1 MRSTYR
7 MARFNHIVLNSEC
20 HVVLSALGYASNGFL
35 IKPGQRGAT
44 GWGAGVIPRLAR
56 ELRNELPEEKGFS
69 ERDLKYMIRFYREY
83 ATIHAIALTY
93 GNKVERL
100 AFPTMGCSIQ
110 SEVMQFQRTSLFIL
124 ASLLLAPQLHADPP
138 AAEFKNGHWQP
149 IAPPP
154 AAAVANDP
162 ELDHMQQLLDVGD
175 APAALNVGL
184 YWVKH
189 HSNKAP
195 QRDRALFLISMAK
208 FNVDSGDDR
217 ISAYYY
223 LDELM
228 DEYPDSKLF
237 YPALDQQY
245 VIADAYLRG
254 HKGKLF
260 GLPIVPMED
269 EAIEMLFRI
278 QQRSPGSSMAE
289 KALLRTC
296 DYYYADAD
304 YELAH
309 DAYGFFIKTF
319 PRSPQLSSVMLR
331 KAFSSLAQFHGVR
344 FDPTCMI
351 DARAELSEVI
361 AAYPQ
366 LAKQENLSAIVA
378 HIDEALARKLLVTGD
393 YYRRTSAPRGAVY
406 VYRYLIDT
414 YPDSPDAATARRV
427 LEGMPKSAL
436 ADAPPRMGADFNVP
450 QGPIGPPAPG
460 RGS

>member
-1 MRSTYR
+1 MRLRRS
-7 MARFNHIVLNSEC
+7 FWFVL
-20 HVVLSALGYASNGFL
+20 
-35 IKPGQRGAT
+35 P
-44 GWGAGVIPRLAR
+44 
-56 ELRNELPEEKGFS
+56 
-69 ERDLKYMIRFYREY
+69 
-83 ATIHAIALTY
+83 IALITLQM
-93 GNKVERL
+93 R
-100 AFPTMGCSIQ
+100 
-110 SEVMQFQRTSLFIL
+110 
-124 ASLLLAPQLHADPP
+124 ADPP
-138 AAEFKNGHWQP
+138 AAEFRNGHWQP

-154 AAAVANDP
+154 SVVSVAADP
-162 ELDHMQQLLDVGD
+162 DLDHMQQLLDVGD

-208 FNVDSGDDR
+208 YKIDGGDDR

-228 DEYPDSKLF
+228 DEYPESNLF
-237 YPALDQQY
+237 YPALEQQY
-245 VIADAYLRG
+245 VIADGYLKG

-278 QQRSPGSSMAE
+278 EQRSPGSSLAE
-289 KALLRTC
+289 KSLLRTC
-296 DYYYADAD
+296 DYYYSTGE

-319 PRSPQLSSVMLR
+319 PRSPQMAQVMLR

-351 DARAELSEVI
+351 DARAELSDVI
-361 AAYPQ
+361 AAYPP
-366 LAKQENLSAIVA
+366 LAKQENLTAIVA

-414 YPDSPDAATARRV
+414 YPDSADAATARKV
-427 LEGMPKSAL
+427 LETMPKSAL

-450 QGPIGPPAPG
+450 QGPPAPG